1 MADGF
6 EINAIRAEAIV
17 AERTAILTYRRKK
30 AVGIDE
36 HVRAGRLTQEEGAL
50 CKRWL
55 AAFADDIA
63 IGLHVERDPDGVRQA
78 LREVVRAEVSQSV
91 QEAE

>member
-6 EINAIRAEAIV
+6 EINSIRSETIV
-17 AERTAILTYRRKK
+17 AERAAILTYRRRK
-30 AVGIDE
+30 AEGIDE
-36 HVRAGRLTQEEGAL
+36 YVRAGRLTVEEGAM
-50 CKRWL
+50 CKRWI

-78 LREVVRAEVSQSV
+78 MRGVVR
-91 QEAE
+91 